1 MKIGKYLLLAVLISA
16 LLGCVSSTE
25 IKRSAA
31 DPQEAF
37 SRHIKLAMQ
46 YICSRNRDLARV
58 HLQKAAKFESRDR
71 RAQLHN
77 GYGLLYQMEQETAL
91 AEKHFRKALASDKTD
106 SSARY
111 NFAAF

>member
-37 SRHIKLAMQ
+37 
-46 YICSRNRDLARV
+46 
-58 HLQKAAKFESRDR
+58 
-71 RAQLHN
+71 
-77 GYGLLYQMEQETAL
+77 
-91 AEKHFRKALASDKTD
+91 
-106 SSARY
+106 
-111 NFAAF
+111 